1 VTREATRL
9 NIGCGATPTA
19 GWTNYDNTLTL
30 RLARVPLLVP
40 LLARLGL
47 VTDAQQAFA
56 RAARGRIRYADAV
69 RRIPEPDASVDALYT
84 SHMIEHLDRD
94 DVRAFLAEA
103 RRVLAPG
110 GVIRI
115 AVPDLRYHVDRYVR
129 DGDADGLVDRLYLSR
144 PRARTWR
151 QTLTRLAAGER
162 QHQWM
167 YDGPSLAAL
176 LASAGFV
183 DARVLR
189 AGETMIAEP
198 GPLDLAERM
207 PESVFVE
214 ARRPAP

>member
-1 VTREATRL
+1 MTRL
-9 NIGCGATPTA
+9 NVGCGATPTA

-40 LLARLGL
+40 LLARVGL
-47 VTDAQQAFA
+47 LTDAQQTFA
-56 RAARGRIRYADAV
+56 RRASGRVRYADAV

-84 SHMIEHLDRD
+84 SHMIEHLDRGE
-94 DVRAFLAEA
+94 VRAFLAEA

-115 AVPDLRYHVDRYVR
+115 AVPDIRYHVDGYLR
-129 DGDADGLVDRLYLSR
+129 DGDADGLVDRLYMSR

-151 QTLTRLAAGER
+151 QKLTHLAIGER

-167 YDGPSLAAL
+167 YDGPSLVKL

-183 DARVLR
+183 DARVVP
-189 AGETMIAEP
+189 AGETMIPDP
-198 GPLDLAERM
+198 GPLDLAERI

-214 ARRPAP
+214 AKR